1 MTRCDVTTLMRS
13 PPASP
18 SARRLGGF
26 RPKVDPGKGYRFQHC
41 ELLKTTLRIVS
52 FAHIQ
57 NGAVSQNVRRFNPA
71 FIASIFVTSNFPT
84 LRQNRPVAATLVQKS
99 ALSALGGLASLSE

>member
-1 MTRCDVTTLMRS
+1 MRS

-71 FIASIFVTSNFPT
+71 FIASIFVTPNLLAQLVRRNAVSHPGAFK
-84 LRQNRPVAATLVQKS
+84 LRLMRCRSKTRFARRNSGVPF
-99 ALSALGGLASLSE
+99 